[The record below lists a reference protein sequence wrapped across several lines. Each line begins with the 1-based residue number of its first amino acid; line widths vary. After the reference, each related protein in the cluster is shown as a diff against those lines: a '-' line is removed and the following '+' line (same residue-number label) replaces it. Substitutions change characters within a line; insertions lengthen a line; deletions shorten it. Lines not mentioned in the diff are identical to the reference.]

1 MSTREYVNHILDGL
15 SEEQLQGL
23 AMLLNGF
30 SNSSDIPNN
39 ETLTV
44 MNDVNNNKN
53 LSREFHS
60 VAELMAVSYTHLET
74 NVFSVYQ

>member
-53 LSREFHS
+53 LSREFPS
-60 VAELMAVSYTHLET
+60 VAELMEDLNADD
-74 NVFSVYQ
+74 

>member
-60 VAELMAVSYTHLET
+60 VAELMEDLNADE
-74 NVFSVYQ
+74 

>member
-1 MSTREYVNHILDGL
+1 MGTREYVNHILDGL

-30 SNSSDIPNN
+30 SNSNNTPNN
-39 ETLTV
+39 ETIIV

-60 VAELMAVSYTHLET
+60 VAELMEDLNADD
-74 NVFSVYQ
+74 

>member
-53 LSREFHS
+53 LSREFNS
-60 VAELMAVSYTHLET
+60 VAELMEDLNADD
-74 NVFSVYQ
+74 

>member
-39 ETLTV
+39 
-44 MNDVNNNKN
+44 
-53 LSREFHS
+53 
-60 VAELMAVSYTHLET
+60 
-74 NVFSVYQ
+74 

>member
-53 LSREFHS
+53 LSMEFHS
-60 VAELMAVSYTHLET
+60 VAELMEDLNADD
-74 NVFSVYQ
+74 

>member
-23 AMLLNGF
+23 AMFLNGF

-60 VAELMAVSYTHLET
+60 VAELMEDLNADD
-74 NVFSVYQ
+74 

>member
-60 VAELMAVSYTHLET
+60 VAELMEDLNTDD
-74 NVFSVYQ
+74 

>member
-53 LSREFHS
+53 LSRGFHS
-60 VAELMAVSYTHLET
+60 VAELMEDLNADD
-74 NVFSVYQ
+74 

>member
-23 AMLLNGF
+23 VMLLNGF
-30 SNSSDIPNN
+30 SNSGDIPNN

-60 VAELMAVSYTHLET
+60 VAELMEDLNADD
-74 NVFSVYQ
+74 

>member
-44 MNDVNNNKN
+44 MDDVNNNKN

-60 VAELMAVSYTHLET
+60 VAELMEDLNADD
-74 NVFSVYQ
+74 

>member
-1 MSTREYVNHILDGL
+1 MSTRGYVNHILDGL

-60 VAELMAVSYTHLET
+60 VAELMEDLNADD
-74 NVFSVYQ
+74 

>member
-30 SNSSDIPNN
+30 SNSNNTPNN
-39 ETLTV
+39 ETIIV

-60 VAELMAVSYTHLET
+60 VAELMEDLNADD
-74 NVFSVYQ
+74 

>member
-23 AMLLNGF
+23 AMHLNGF
-30 SNSSDIPNN
+30 SNSSDIPHN

-60 VAELMAVSYTHLET
+60 VAELMEDLNADD
-74 NVFSVYQ
+74 

>member
-23 AMLLNGF
+23 ALLLNGF

-60 VAELMAVSYTHLET
+60 VAELMEDLNADD
-74 NVFSVYQ
+74 

>member
-53 LSREFHS
+53 LSREFQS
-60 VAELMAVSYTHLET
+60 VAELMEDLNADD
-74 NVFSVYQ
+74 

>member
-30 SNSSDIPNN
+30 SNSNNTPNN
-39 ETLTV
+39 ETIIV
-44 MNDVNNNKN
+44 MNDINNNKN

-60 VAELMAVSYTHLET
+60 IAELMEDLNADD
-74 NVFSVYQ
+74 

>member
-53 LSREFHS
+53 LSREIHS
-60 VAELMAVSYTHLET
+60 VAELMEDLNADD
-74 NVFSVYQ
+74 

>member
-1 MSTREYVNHILDGL
+1 
-15 SEEQLQGL
+15 
-23 AMLLNGF
+23 MLLNGF

-60 VAELMAVSYTHLET
+60 VAELMEDLNADD
-74 NVFSVYQ
+74 

>member
-1 MSTREYVNHILDGL
+1 MSTREYVNHIIDGL

-60 VAELMAVSYTHLET
+60 VAELMEDLNADD
-74 NVFSVYQ
+74 

>member
-30 SNSSDIPNN
+30 SNSSEIPNN

-60 VAELMAVSYTHLET
+60 VAELMEDLNADD
-74 NVFSVYQ
+74 

>member
-1 MSTREYVNHILDGL
+1 MSTREYLNHILDVL

-60 VAELMAVSYTHLET
+60 VAELMEDLNADD
-74 NVFSVYQ
+74 

>member
-1 MSTREYVNHILDGL
+1 MSTREYVNHILGGL
-15 SEEQLQGL
+15 SAEQLQGL

-60 VAELMAVSYTHLET
+60 VAELMEDLNADD
-74 NVFSVYQ
+74 

>member
-30 SNSSDIPNN
+30 SNSSDILNN

-60 VAELMAVSYTHLET
+60 VAELMEDLNADD
-74 NVFSVYQ
+74 

>member
-60 VAELMAVSYTHLET
+60 AC
-74 NVFSVYQ
+74 

>member
-60 VAELMAVSYTHLET
+60 VAELMEDLNADD
-74 NVFSVYQ
+74 

>member
-60 VAELMAVSYTHLET
+60 VAELMEYLNADD
-74 NVFSVYQ
+74 

>member
-23 AMLLNGF
+23 VMLLNGF
-30 SNSSDIPNN
+30 SHSDDIPNN

-60 VAELMAVSYTHLET
+60 VAELMEDLNADD
-74 NVFSVYQ
+74 

>member
-44 MNDVNNNKN
+44 MNDVHNNKN

-60 VAELMAVSYTHLET
+60 VAELMEDLNADD
-74 NVFSVYQ
+74 

>member
-1 MSTREYVNHILDGL
+1 MRTREYVNHILDGL

-60 VAELMAVSYTHLET
+60 VAELMEDLNADD
-74 NVFSVYQ
+74 

>member
-30 SNSSDIPNN
+30 SNSSDIHNN

-60 VAELMAVSYTHLET
+60 VAELMEDLNADD
-74 NVFSVYQ
+74 

>member
-60 VAELMAVSYTHLET
+60 VAELIEDLNADD
-74 NVFSVYQ
+74 

>member
-44 MNDVNNNKN
+44 MNDVNNNRN

-60 VAELMAVSYTHLET
+60 VAELMEDLNADD
-74 NVFSVYQ
+74 

>member
-53 LSREFHS
+53 LRREFHS
-60 VAELMAVSYTHLET
+60 VAELMEDLNADD
-74 NVFSVYQ
+74 

>member
-30 SNSSDIPNN
+30 SNSNNTPNN
-39 ETLTV
+39 ETIIA
-44 MNDVNNNKN
+44 MNDINNNKN

-60 VAELMAVSYTHLET
+60 IAELMEDLNADD
-74 NVFSVYQ
+74 

>member
-60 VAELMAVSYTHLET
+60 VAELMEDLNADY
-74 NVFSVYQ
+74 